1 MFQRMA
7 ASFDENSTAGVF
19 LSVLFSEDSRCE
31 LRFPSH
37 MTLLKSQPSLLQM
50 PHQHVPISP
59 FTGKDITFSFETRVI
74 PSFGSLSVILPLLS
88 NGFCMCVL

>member
-19 LSVLFSEDSRCE
+19 LSVLFSEDNRCE

-37 MTLLKSQPSLLQM
+37 MTLLHSRPTCSSV
-50 PHQHVPISP
+50 PTQHVSAQHLIG
-59 FTGKDITFSFETRVI
+59 TYETTAECARVCL
-74 PSFGSLSVILPLLS
+74 FYPLKYT
-88 NGFCMCVL
+88 

>member
-37 MTLLKSQPSLLQM
+37 MTLLKSQPPPERV
-50 PHQHVPISP
+50 PHQHVPASP
-59 FTGKDITFSFETRVI
+59 FKGKLSLLITLCSK
-74 PSFGSLSVILPLLS
+74 SWDSLLLGLQSNILYS
-88 NGFCMCVL
+88 